1 MPTLFDSPNTRPETE
16 RARTIALLATTTANV
31 KALQSAAETAH
42 WNVRG
47 AMFFVLHPVFAE
59 LRDNLGDYAD
69 AIAERAATLGGL
81 ALGTVEQIGKA
92 TTVAP
97 YPATISDGADHV
109 RELYER
115 VKALLVELHALRA
128 EMSASG
134 NADTYDLLTSDV
146 IRPLEK
152 WGWQFAAMLQMPSG
166 TGAPVPATPTPPP
179 AGTQAASEASG
190 G

>member
-1 MPTLFDSPNTRPETE
+1 MPVLFDSPNTRPEAD
-16 RARTIALLATTTANV
+16 RVRTIALLATATANV

-47 AMFFVLHPVFAE
+47 AMFFVLHPIFGQ
-59 LRDNLGDYAD
+59 LRDDLGDYAD
-69 AIAERAATLGGL
+69 ALAERAATLGGL
-81 ALGTVEQIGKA
+81 ALGTVEQIGKT

-97 YPATISDGADHV
+97 YPTTISDGADHV
-109 RELYER
+109 RELYAR

-128 EMSASG
+128 EASTSG
-134 NADTYDLLTSDV
+134 NADTYDLLTGDV

-152 WGWQFAAMLQMPSG
+152 WGWQLAAAQQSPSG
-166 TGAPVPATPTPPP
+166 TGAPTPATPTPPP
-179 AGTQAASEASG
+179 AGTQGAAEGSG